1 MEFTHSRFLW
11 QILLSVAGLV
21 CFVTAISWIRA
32 TYKIY
37 KAGEARPLLLPFPAF
52 MVLDISMAVTRMIN
66 RNGLPSSMNAGLEKV
81 RFESIMSGNYVKA
94 FMLLIFSLIAVMMAY
109 RLGR

>member
-1 MEFTHSRFLW
+1 MEFTHSRILW
-11 QILLSVAGLV
+11 QILLSAAGLV
-21 CFVTAISWIRA
+21 CFATAINWIRA
-32 TYKIY
+32 TYRMY

-66 RNGLPSSMNAGLEKV
+66 RNRLPSSMNSGLEKI
-81 RFESIMSGNYVKA
+81 RFESIISMNYVKA
-94 FMLLIFSLIAVMMAY
+94 FMLLTFSLIAVMMAY